1 MKKIAVFCALALG
14 VLTAGAQAESVL
26 IKGGKVHT
34 LADKGTLESADVLII
49 DGKVEQVAPT
59 LNISADRVI
68 DASGKVV
75 TPGVIAPIS
84 ELGLVEISAASGT
97 NDHAVTGE
105 SIGSAFNPL
114 PAYNPKSTLI
124 SFNRAGGVTSAV
136 VFPAIST
143 WDKAAVEAQRVFA
156 GRGFAIKLNGEFDS
170 VEAKDV
176 AQKAYLG
183 ETGAQLAGGSRANA
197 FAKVESAL
205 SQAREYRDNRAAIRK
220 GDWRE
225 LDYSLADLEALQP
238 VINGTEPLLITVN
251 RASDI
256 LVAIELAQAFNVKLV
271 VLGAAEGWMVADQ
284 LARAQVPVVIDAIDN
299 LPISFSSLG
308 ARFDNAAL
316 LTKAGVKVAIS
327 GPGYASTHNVY
338 LSRQSAGNAVAH
350 GLPYEE
356 ALKSI
361 SSNVADIFNLD
372 GGTLEKGATADVVVW
387 SGDPLEVT
395 SYPEQVL
402 IGGEPQSLVTRST
415 RLRDRHLKPG
425 KGSGFGYRH

>member
-1 MKKIAVFCALALG
+1 MKKIAVFYALVLG
-14 VLTAGAQAESVL
+14 VLTAGAQAESIL

-34 LADKGTLESADVLII
+34 LADMGSLESADVLVV
-49 DGKVEQVAPT
+49 DGKVEQVAPA
-59 LNISADRVI
+59 LDVSADRVI
-68 DASGKVV
+68 DAKGKVV

-97 NDHAVTGE
+97 NDNAVTGE
-105 SIGSAFNPL
+105 SIGSAFNPV

-124 SFNRAGGVTSAV
+124 PFNRAGGVTSAV

-143 WDKAAVEAQRVFA
+143 WDEAAVAAQRVFA
-156 GRGFAIKLNGEFDS
+156 GRGFAIKLNGEFNS

-197 FAKVESAL
+197 YAKVENAL
-205 SQAREYRDNRAAIRK
+205 SEAKEYRDNRAAIRR
-220 GDWRE
+220 GEWRE
-225 LDYSLADLEALQP
+225 LNYSLADLEALQP
-238 VINGTEPLLITVN
+238 VINGTEPLLITAD

-256 LVAIELAQAFNVKLV
+256 LAVIELAKAFDVKLV
-271 VLGAAEGWMVADQ
+271 LLGAAEGWMVADQ
-284 LARAQVPVVIDAIDN
+284 LAQAQVPVVIDAINN

-308 ARFDNAAL
+308 ARLDNAAL

-327 GPGYASTHNVY
+327 GPDYVSTHNVY

-361 SSNVADIFNLD
+361 STNVADIFRLS
-372 GGTLEKGATADVVVW
+372 GGTLEKGATADIVVW

-402 IGGEPQSLVTRST
+402 IEGEPQSLVTRST
-415 RLRDRHLKPG
+415 RLRDRHLKPA
-425 KGSGFGYRH
+425 KGHDFGYRN